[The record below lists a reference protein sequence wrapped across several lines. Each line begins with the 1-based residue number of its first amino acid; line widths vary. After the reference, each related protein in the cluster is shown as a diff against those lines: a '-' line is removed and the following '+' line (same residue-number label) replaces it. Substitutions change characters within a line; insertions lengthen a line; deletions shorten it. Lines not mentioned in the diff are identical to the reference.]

1 MSWYEE
7 TSKNNNENNNNEN
20 NNNENLN
27 DQNNEERTVNS
38 KGYIDADDPANT
50 NETYEN
56 AYDKP
61 FEGTAREEIN
71 TLPQEVKSASEN
83 KEREE
88 KNENNEKGPEPAKNE
103 KADGGKDKPPYYQVK
118 VKTKKKGMTFGK
130 VIAACLI
137 CSLGLGTGLGAGY
150 GISRIAGGKDST
162 SYDGVLTTTASAVS
176 SIKSGSASDAI
187 TSVYSAVVS
196 ITTTSEGTANYGYY
210 SVPYKAVGAGSG
222 VIFSEDD
229 SLVYVATN
237 EHVIDGAQNI
247 AIAFDDAENTIPAT
261 VVGYDSTTDLAVL
274 SVEKADLEAQGI
286 DNVTIATF
294 DDSGNIQLGEP
305 VIAIGNSLGEGKTT
319 TGGMISAENK
329 KVTVENKELEVI
341 QTDAA
346 INPGNSGG
354 ALIDYSGAVIGI
366 NTAKTFTTTS
376 GSTAEGVGYA
386 IPSSIAV
393 PILKEI
399 LETGS
404 VEKPYLGITGQ
415 DITDQ
420 LSDLYRLPV
429 GVLVTS
435 VISGGS
441 AEAAGIQEGDVIV
454 SYNGKN
460 VMDMDTLVSY
470 VGESNVGDEVKI
482 GIVRNGDTS
491 VEVTAVLGNINSND
505 ISSSS
510 DSSNAQ

>member
-7 TSKNNNENNNNEN
+7 TSKNNDNDNNNMNNNNS
-20 NNNENLN
+20 ENLN
-27 DQNNEERTVNS
+27 EEERTVNS
-38 KGYIDADDPANT
+38 KGYIDADDPANK
-50 NETYEN
+50 EEVYEN
-56 AYDKP
+56 AYDRP

-71 TLPQEVKSASEN
+71 TVPC
-83 KEREE
+83 KEISSF
-88 KNENNEKGPEPAKNE
+88 ENNGEKKDENNDKDLKKEG
-103 KADGGKDKPPYYQVK
+103 ADGGKDKPPYYEVK

-130 VIAACLI
+130 VVAVCLV
-137 CSLGLGTGLGAGY
+137 CSLGLGTGIGAGY
-150 GISRIAGGKDST
+150 GISRIAGGKGGD
-162 SYDGVLTTTASAVS
+162 SYDGVISTTASAVS
-176 SIKSGSASDAI
+176 SIKSSSASDAI
-187 TSVYSAVVS
+187 ESVYSAVVS
-196 ITTTSEGTANYGYY
+196 ITTTSQGTANYGYY
-210 SVPYKAVGAGSG
+210 SIPYQAVGAGSG

-229 SLVYVATN
+229 NLVYVATN
-237 EHVIDGAQNI
+237 EHVINGAQNI
-247 AIAFDDAENTIPAT
+247 AIAFDDAEETIPAS

-286 DNVTIATF
+286 ENVTIATF
-294 DDSGNIQLGEP
+294 DDSGDIKLGEP

-329 KVTVENKELEVI
+329 TVTVEGKELEVI

-366 NTAKTFTTTS
+366 NTAKTFTTNS
-376 GSTAEGVGYA
+376 GDDAEGVGYA

-393 PILKEI
+393 PILQEI
-399 LETGS
+399 METGS

-420 LSDLYRLPV
+420 LSELYRLPV

-441 AEAAGIQEGDVIV
+441 AEEAGIQEGDVIV
-454 SYNGKN
+454 SYNNKN
-460 VMDMDTLVSY
+460 VMDMDTLVQY
-470 VGESNVGDEVKI
+470 VAESKVGDEVKI

-505 ISSSS
+505 ISG
-510 DSSNAQ
+510 NTEK

>member
-7 TSKNNNENNNNEN
+7 TSKNNDNDNNNMNNNNS
-20 NNNENLN
+20 ENLN
-27 DQNNEERTVNS
+27 EEERTVNS
-38 KGYIDADDPANT
+38 KGYIDADDPANK
-50 NETYEN
+50 EEVYEN
-56 AYDKP
+56 AYDRP

-71 TLPQEVKSASEN
+71 TVPC
-83 KEREE
+83 KEISSF
-88 KNENNEKGPEPAKNE
+88 ENNDEKKDENNDKDLKKEG
-103 KADGGKDKPPYYQVK
+103 ADGGKDKPPYYEVK

-130 VIAACLI
+130 VVAVCLV
-137 CSLGLGTGLGAGY
+137 CSLGLGTGIGAGY
-150 GISRIAGGKDST
+150 GISRIAGGKGGD
-162 SYDGVLTTTASAVS
+162 SYDGVISTTASAVS
-176 SIKSGSASDAI
+176 SIKSSSASDAI
-187 TSVYSAVVS
+187 ESVYSAVVS
-196 ITTTSEGTANYGYY
+196 ITTTSQGTANYGYY
-210 SVPYKAVGAGSG
+210 SIPYQAVGAGSG

-229 SLVYVATN
+229 NLVYVATN
-237 EHVIDGAQNI
+237 EHVINGAQNI
-247 AIAFDDAENTIPAT
+247 AIAFDDAEETIPAS

-286 DNVTIATF
+286 ENVTIATF
-294 DDSGNIQLGEP
+294 DDSGDIKLGEP

-329 KVTVENKELEVI
+329 TVTVEGKELEVI

-366 NTAKTFTTTS
+366 NTAKTFTTNS
-376 GSTAEGVGYA
+376 GDDAEGVGYA
-386 IPSSIAV
+386 MPSSIAV
-393 PILKEI
+393 PILQEI
-399 LETGS
+399 METGS

-420 LSDLYRLPV
+420 LSELYRLPV

-441 AEAAGIQEGDVIV
+441 AEEAGIQEGDVIV
-454 SYNGKN
+454 SYNNKN
-460 VMDMDTLVSY
+460 VMDMDTLVQY
-470 VGESNVGDEVKI
+470 VAESKVGDEVKI

-505 ISSSS
+505 ISG
-510 DSSNAQ
+510 NTEK